1 MKSLP
6 VALATLF
13 LLGSAAAQAMEIR
26 VKTMD
31 SGVQSIQVE
40 PSDTVDRLKVAIQ
53 EKFGVPPEQ
62 QRLIFGGRQLDGRKT
77 IAECRI
83 KPGDLVFLLPALRG
97 G

>member
-1 MKSLP
+1 MRLLSAVLT
-6 VALATLF
+6 ALV
-13 LLGSAAAQAMEIR
+13 LLASGAAQAMEIR

-31 SGVQSIQVE
+31 SAAQSVQVE

-77 IAECRI
+77 LAQCGI